1 MSPNVSMGSG
11 RHLGRHVSK
20 STRPPNTPVIQNML
34 ATTLHSCKHP
44 LMHPDLTRL
53 ATQIAETTA
62 HLADLTAALRRL
74 KKSISGAPK
83 PVQRSAGGLARA
95 EALTPARRAEIAS
108 KAARARWGKGR
119 GEG

>member
-1 MSPNVSMGSG
+1 MGSG